1 MHARRHVGTGSSA
14 PLLLLDLLS
23 ASHEIKESASNEREQ
38 VSAVALFVMKIVDT
52 HFAMKLCENGSA

>member
-1 MHARRHVGTGSSA
+1 MHARRHVGTGSSV

-38 VSAVALFVMKIVDT
+38 VSASIFCNEA
-52 HFAMKLCENGSA
+52 C